1 MAGASGL
8 PWKGEFS
15 ILPFKSPKKVK
26 GMPHAVQAST
36 GTGLGTM
43 PCPTVPLGAIRVA
56 QGLLMAPSSVLVN
69 LPLLLQTPVN

>member
-1 MAGASGL
+1 MEGRILYSSL
-8 PWKGEFS
+8 QISKKG
-15 ILPFKSPKKVK
+15 K

-56 QGLLMAPSSVLVN
+56 QGLLMAPSSVLVS
-69 LPLLLQTPVN
+69 LPLL

>member
-15 ILPFKSPKKVK
+15 ILPFKSPKNEK
-26 GMPHAVQAST
+26 GCPMLSRPAL
-36 GTGLGTM
+36 GLGTM

-56 QGLLMAPSSVLVN
+56 QGLLMVPSSILVS
-69 LPLLLQTPVN
+69 LLLL

>member
-1 MAGASGL
+1 
-8 PWKGEFS
+8 
-15 ILPFKSPKKVK
+15 
-26 GMPHAVQAST
+26 MPHAVQTST
-36 GTGLGTM
+36 GTGLETM